1 MRLLF
6 VRHGQ
11 TDWNKQRKVQG
22 HADIPLNEYGIYLAE
37 KTYEGLK
44 DEHIDICY
52 TSPLVRAK
60 KTAQVVLGDRDI
72 PVIDEEAIKE
82 ISFGK
87 YEGVCIKGEHLEGD
101 ALEFNKFFVDTK
113 AYVPAEDGESIE
125 HLLKRTDKFLKGL
138 YVNEE
143 LKDKTVLISTHG
155 AALKAMMNTIKGIWD
170 VGMFWN
176 GGVSKNCA
184 VAEVKVENGVPEII
198 YENKV
203 FYED

>member
-37 KTYEGLK
+37 KTCEGLK
-44 DEHIDICY
+44 DEHIDLCY

-60 KTAQVVLGDRDI
+60 KTAEVVLGDRDI
-72 PVIDEEAIKE
+72 PIYDEEAIME
-82 ISFGK
+82 ISFGE
-87 YEGVCIKGEHLEGD
+87 YEGVCIAGEHLEGD
-101 ALEFNKFFVDTK
+101 ALKFNKFFSDTG
-113 AYVPAEDGESIE
+113 AYIPAKDGESIE
-125 HLLKRTDKFLKGL
+125 HLMDRVDAFLHNLYEDK
-138 YVNEE
+138 E
-143 LKDKTVLISTHG
+143 LKDKTILISTHG
-155 AALKAMMNTIKGIWD
+155 AALKAMMNCIKGIQD
-170 VGMFWN
+170 TALFWN

-184 VAEVKVENGVPEII
+184 VAEVIVENGEPKIT

-203 FYED
+203 FY